1 MTRRSAGVRPHAT
14 SLSIGRA
21 IHRVRGRCTRT
32 RSERAP
38 SADLWVEWCSTRLR
52 PLSQVAFARP
62 ASAKRF
68 HGAGFDPQ
76 VAAGRWRSLQ
86 APCARSAHPTPSVQG
101 GRRSLPTARASES
114 ERERARARAALSHRR
129 FAHPASSSE
138 GVQRKGVSTQPL
150 SGFGCLHTG
159 VRRGSGAATARTPW
173 CCRVP
178 KVPRPTYSRV
188 CKQATRVLS
197 EWPSTEVPSG
207 PRRLR
212 PDTTT
217 VLNFVVKAWMEIRAR
232 QNATWILIEYL
243 IYNNAS
249 YEVNFE

>member
-1 MTRRSAGVRPHAT
+1 MGRVVFDPPAAIVTGSLRPPGECEEIPRR
-14 SLSIGRA
+14 
-21 IHRVRGRCTRT
+21 
-32 RSERAP
+32 
-38 SADLWVEWCSTRLR
+38 RLR
-52 PLSQVAFARP
+52 PTSR
-62 ASAKRF
+62 S
-68 HGAGFDPQ
+68 GAL
-76 VAAGRWRSLQ
+76 A
-86 APCARSAHPTPSVQG
+86 
-101 GRRSLPTARASES
+101 LPTGPLRAQRAPHTIGSGGAAKSPDRES

-150 SGFGCLHTG
+150 GGFGCLHTG

-249 YEVNFE
+249 SEVNFE

>member
-1 MTRRSAGVRPHAT
+1 MGRVVFDPPAAIVTGSLRPPGECEDIPRRRLRST
-14 SLSIGRA
+14 SRSGALALPTGPLRA
-21 IHRVRGRCTRT
+21 Q
-32 RSERAP
+32 RAP
-38 SADLWVEWCSTRLR
+38 HTIGSGGA
-52 PLSQVAFARP
+52 
-62 ASAKRF
+62 AKYP
-68 HGAGFDPQ
+68 D
-76 VAAGRWRSLQ
+76 
-86 APCARSAHPTPSVQG
+86 
-101 GRRSLPTARASES
+101 
-114 ERERARARAALSHRR
+114 RAALSHRR

-150 SGFGCLHTG
+150 GGFGCLHTG
-159 VRRGSGAATARTPW
+159 VRGGSGAATARTPW

-249 YEVNFE
+249 SEVNF